1 MKIEIRTGAVERTDV
16 QRHDADER
24 NDERIVLSLWRRP
37 WSDTLKGHDRDA
49 EMVRVH
55 QVTLDNEEAR
65 EVAAAL
71 ALAARDR

>member
-16 QRHDADER
+16 QRQDANER
-24 NDERIVLSLWRRP
+24 NEERIVLSLWRRP
-37 WSDTLKGHDRDA
+37 WSDSLKALDREA

-55 QVTLDNEEAR
+55 QVTLDSVEAH

-71 ALAARDR
+71 VLAARKS